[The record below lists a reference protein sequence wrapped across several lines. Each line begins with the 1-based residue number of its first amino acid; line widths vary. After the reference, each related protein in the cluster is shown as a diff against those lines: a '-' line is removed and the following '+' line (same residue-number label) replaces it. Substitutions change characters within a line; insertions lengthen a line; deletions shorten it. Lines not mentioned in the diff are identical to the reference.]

1 MIKLENIVMYDQ
13 RIKWMNLKEE
23 LRSKDQEEILLI
35 SPFYQVL
42 ERFMDNK
49 KEIFGYQGIFFDE
62 SVRTELIKLQK
73 NRIE

>member
-1 MIKLENIVMYDQ
+1 
-13 RIKWMNLKEE
+13 
-23 LRSKDQEEILLI
+23 
-35 SPFYQVL
+35 
-42 ERFMDNK
+42 MDNK